1 MLRVPSMTDFIPH
14 GEIHEVQITE
24 KNLYAV
30 DELFTDTIYEH
41 EHAIADLRKKLT
53 MPSDYPDQTHLLV
66 SIEVRQGKIE
76 IIKDI
81 LEQLGIPLE
90 Q

>member
-1 MLRVPSMTDFIPH
+1 MTTINHSLPIPH

-30 DELFTDTIYEH
+30 DELLTDSIFDHDES
-41 EHAIADLRKKLT
+41 IADYRKKLS
-53 MPSDYPDQTHLLV
+53 MPSEYPDQTYLLSAIQV
-66 SIEVRQGKIE
+66 LEGKNVIL
-76 IIKDI
+76 KDI
-81 LEQLGIPLE
+81 LEQLGCDWS

>member
-1 MLRVPSMTDFIPH
+1 MMNPEVIPH

-30 DELFTDTIYEH
+30 DELLADTIYEH
-41 EHAIADLRKKLT
+41 DHAIADLRKKLT
-53 MPSDYPDQTHLLV
+53 MFSEYPDQTHLLV
-66 SIEVRQGKIE
+66 SIQVLEGKKE
-76 IIKDI
+76 ILKDI